1 MKVEAKK
8 MDNMDD
14 TKNIWIGKKVFIS
27 IKNNNRKYTGRVI
40 SENDNSITII
50 DVMANQVFINK
61 DSVDFIQEE
70 KK

>member
-1 MKVEAKK
+1 